1 MDGASDSLNED
12 LYPIDPA
19 IPDDAVVSLTAQE
32 LRASIRRAYG
42 EGLRKCEVGLGDGR
56 RQSLYFRQLMDSLP
70 DFVYFKDLENR
81 FLIINKAHAGNLGI
95 DHPEEAIGKSDLDFF
110 SEEDARK
117 KIEDERE
124 IMRTGRGFP
133 PKVEHNHHTGGVER
147 WALSTKH
154 PLFDDT
160 GKICGIFGLSRDV
173 TEEYRAKQALDEQH
187 RLLETLIN
195 VLPCRLFVRD
205 REHRFRLINEEYR
218 RNLNLLSSEE
228 IIGRRFE
235 EFVRNERQERIV
247 EEDEE
252 VMEKG
257 KSILRRV
264 EFDTSP
270 VEEGRWLSVSKV
282 PLRSSDGTIEGVV
295 GVSFDITAQKEA
307 EARAKAFGKALQ
319 HKNQQME
326 SELALARKL
335 QTTLATFRFP
345 DQIDLTPHGRLEA
358 AYLYEPSE
366 HLAGD
371 FFHIFQIDEHRV
383 GAFICD
389 VMGHG
394 VRSALVTAVVRG
406 LLEEKRAACVEPAKV
421 FAEINTVLHRL
432 AEDPDFPRFVTASFA
447 LFDLAE
453 QTVEVVCAGHPPLL
467 GLSRHDGVLE
477 AHPLSQARDPALGL
491 VADYPYHSQRSPVGD
506 DRLFLLYTDGILEER
521 NAADHEFGRE
531 GLEGCLEDTESLS
544 ARQVIKLVRNRLERH
559 CGRRDFNDDVC
570 AVAISLRD

>member
-1 MDGASDSLNED
+1 MQGASDPLGD
-12 LYPIDPA
+12 AFGALDPA
-19 IPDDAVVSLTAQE
+19 TPDETPITLTAGEIREAVRKAYESGTGQCE
-32 LRASIRRAYG
+32 LASSEAR
-42 EGLRKCEVGLGDGR
+42 L
-56 RQSLYFRQLMDSLP
+56 QSLYFRQLMDSLP
-70 DFVYFKDLENR
+70 DFVYFKDLESRFRVINR
-81 FLIINKAHAGNLGI
+81 AHAGNLGI
-95 DHPEEAIGKSDLDFF
+95 DRPEDAVGKTDLDFF
-110 SEEDARK
+110 SEEDGRQ
-117 KIEDERE
+117 KIADEQQ

-154 PLFDDT
+154 PLFDEN
-160 GKICGIFGLSRDV
+160 GEICGIFGLSRDV
-173 TEEYRAKQALDEQH
+173 TEEYRAKQELAEQH

-218 RNLNLLSSEE
+218 RNLNLLSTEQ

-235 EFVRNERQERIV
+235 EFVKNERQERIV
-247 EEDEE
+247 DEDEE
-252 VMEKG
+252 IMKRG

-282 PLRSSDGTIEGVV
+282 PLRAADGGIEGVV

-307 EARAKAFGKALQ
+307 EAKAKAFGKALQ
-319 HKNQQME
+319 HKNMQME

-345 DQIDLTPHGRLEA
+345 EEIEMGDHGTLQA
-358 AYLYEPSE
+358 SYLYQPSE

-371 FFHIFQIDEHRV
+371 FFHIFRIDEHRV

-406 LLEEKRAACVEPAKV
+406 LLEEKRAACVEPSKV
-421 FAEINTVLHRL
+421 FAEINTVLHSL

-447 LFDLAE
+447 LFDLAS

-467 GLSRHDGVLE
+467 GLSRHDGRLE
-477 AHPLSQARDPALGL
+477 AHPLTQARDPALGL
-491 VADYPYHSQRSPVGD
+491 VANYTYQSRRSPLGD

-521 NAADHEFGRE
+521 DGEDHEFGRE

-544 ARQVIKLVRNRLERH
+544 APQVIQLIRNRLERH
-559 CGRRDFNDDVC
+559 CGRREFADDVC
-570 AVAISLRD
+570 AVAISLR